1 MKFTIINI
9 ILILFLTSRLSAQ
22 EVNKVAFGIMS
33 GVNFSAFTEEYI
45 EPLVGGE
52 FGVFGNYYFL
62 DELGVGLEL
71 KYSRK
76 GGIMR
81 GIIPAPAEF
90 NQSIDRNSFDLY
102 VRNNYMDFPLLLKY
116 VFKINEEM
124 PLVPFVG
131 YSYSIPLWSQE
142 SSEKKNY
149 MPVDGDQEIEYTGK
163 YSEDRAPLN
172 SFSSLIIGV
181 ETEISRFIMN
191 IRYSIALDN
200 IGGAADINELNYKV
214 HSITMIVGYNF
225 L

>member
-9 ILILFLTSRLSAQ
+9 TLILFLTSRLFAQ
-22 EVNKVAFGIMS
+22 EVNKVTFGIMS
-33 GVNFSAFTEEYI
+33 GINFSAFTEKYN

-90 NQSIDRNSFDLY
+90 NQSINRNSFDLY
-102 VRNNYMDFPLLLKY
+102 VRNNYLELPLLLKY
-116 VFKINEEM
+116 RFTIDDWM
-124 PLVPFVG
+124 YLIPFGG

-149 MPVDGDQEIEYTGK
+149 IPLDGDQEIEYTGK
-163 YSEDRAPLN
+163 YSLDMAELN
-172 SFSSLIIGV
+172 TFSSLIVGL
-181 ETEISRFIMN
+181 ETELNRFTLD
-191 IRYSIALDN
+191 IRYCIALDT
-200 IGGAADINELNYKV
+200 IGAAADINELNYKV
-214 HSITMIVGYNF
+214 HSIAMIVGYNF